1 MSETSLIPVE
11 TKEKIEKALA
21 FFHSLKEVK
30 FSNDQEYE
38 NGVEL
43 CRSIKQHIKV
53 IDDDRK
59 VIVKPFNDQLGEIN
73 GECNGVIKKLQ
84 NAEAVIKSG
93 MGQYYQAK
101 ERKRIEDQRKL
112 DAEVEERRRQEAE
125 RVRKEQEKAETYRD
139 QGREEMAD
147 KAQARAETAATIA
160 STVTAPI
167 VQNSAK
173 GSGTTFKKVYK
184 VAVVDQKKAVEAMLM
199 NDILFQY
206 VSIDIK
212 GIERLVNAQKGRIEI
227 DGIKITEDVQVGMR
241 L

>member
-1 MSETSLIPVE
+1 
-11 TKEKIEKALA
+11 
-21 FFHSLKEVK
+21 VK

-59 VIVKPFNDQLGEIN
+59 IIVKPLNDQVGEIN
-73 GECNGVIKKLQ
+73 GECNGVIRKLQ
-84 NAEAVIKSG
+84 NAETVIKSG
-93 MGQYYQAK
+93 MGQYFQAK

-112 DAEVEERRRQEAE
+112 DAEAEDRRRKEDE
-125 RVRKEQEKAETYRD
+125 KVRKEQGKAETYRE
-139 QGREEMAD
+139 QGCDKMAD
-147 KAQARAETAATIA
+147 KAEARAATAKTIA
-160 STVTAPI
+160 SSVVAPI
-167 VQNSAK
+167 VQNTAK
-173 GSGTTFKKVYK
+173 VSGTTFKKVYK
-184 VAVVDQKKAVEAMLM
+184 VSVVDQKRAVEAMLM

-212 GIERLVNAQKGRIEI
+212 GLERLVNAQKGRIEI

>member
-11 TKEKIEKALA
+11 TKEKIEKALE
-21 FFHSLKEVK
+21 FFYTLKEVK
-30 FSNDQEYE
+30 FSNDLEYE

-59 VIVKPFNDQLGEIN
+59 VIVKPLNDQVGEIN
-73 GECNGVIKKLQ
+73 SECNGVIRKLQ
-84 NAEAVIKSG
+84 NAETVIKSG
-93 MGQYYQAK
+93 MGQYFQVK

-112 DAEVEERRRQEAE
+112 DAEAEERRRQEE
-125 RVRKEQEKAETYRD
+125 EKVRKEQGKAETYRE
-139 QGREEMAD
+139 QGRDKMAD
-147 KAQARAETAATIA
+147 KAEARAATAETIA
-160 STVTAPI
+160 SSVVAPI
-167 VQNSAK
+167 VQNTAK
-173 GSGTTFKKVYK
+173 VSGTTFKKVYK
-184 VAVVDQKKAVEAMLM
+184 VSVVDQKRAVEVMLM

-212 GIERLVNAQKGRIEI
+212 GLERLVNAQKGRIEI
-227 DGIKITEDVQVGMR
+227 EGIKITEDVQVGMR